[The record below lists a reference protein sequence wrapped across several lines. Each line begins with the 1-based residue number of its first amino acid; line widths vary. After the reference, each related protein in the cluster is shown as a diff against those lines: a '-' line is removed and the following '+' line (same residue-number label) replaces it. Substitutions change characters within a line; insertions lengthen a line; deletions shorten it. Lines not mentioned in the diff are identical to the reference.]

1 MINRGLNK
9 TSQYVFNAKTG
20 MLEKIEEAAST
31 VEALSKNA
39 KNITNLDDINTADNQ
54 NDKQEPINNIVVITS
69 DDNLIHNYFYDLD
82 ISWDASNCL
91 SSAIIK
97 MPKMDTENVNYW
109 ATYQGQLTIYIGH
122 DFVFDYVNSNSYGTE
137 QDAANALT
145 KYWDNSDIL
154 PLFKGE
160 ISRIKERENDIT
172 IYVDSIGR
180 RFQQK
185 IPDEFRQAYIY
196 NQNVRDAFQ
205 AICEFLGVKYI
216 CPPKTVVD
224 NSETQQTADN
234 PQAPSDADDK
244 LQQEQ
249 NMANIVA
256 NKTANESNNSNN
268 SENNNNGDNSDN
280 NGENSNDN
288 GENAEDLT
296 NNQEIEMPQNGYSNI
311 NFDANGAIVYNSK
324 MIETSPDM
332 VQTLLAMEENPLEKY
347 VDDETGIVEDV
358 QALLEGHMFDEL
370 HNNVM
375 NYNSVTIPPKASS
388 TSTTEPVDNSEGTDN
403 EETENEETETPNGAQ
418 GNTGQVTL

>member
-9 TSQYVFNAKTG
+9 TSQYVFNAQTG
-20 MLEKIEEAAST
+20 MLEKIEKAAST

-39 KNITNLDDINTADNQ
+39 KNITKLDDINTANNQ
-54 NDKQEPINNIVVITS
+54 DDKQEPMNNIVVITS
-69 DDNLIHNYFYDLD
+69 DDNLIHNYFYGLD
-82 ISWDASNCL
+82 VSWDASNCL

-97 MPKMDTENVNYW
+97 MPKMDAENVNYW

-137 QDAANALT
+137 QDAANALV

-224 NSETQQTADN
+224 NSETQQAADN
-234 PQAPSDADDK
+234 SQTPSDTDTK

-249 NMANIVA
+249 NIANTVA
-256 NKTANESNNSNN
+256 NKTANEVNNSNN
-268 SENNNNGDNSDN
+268 DENNNNDNT
-280 NGENSNDN
+280 EN
-288 GENAEDLT
+288 LT
-296 NNQEIEMPQNGYSNI
+296 NNQEIDMPQNGYSNI

-347 VDDETGIVEDV
+347 VDDETGIIEDV
-358 QALLEGHMFDEL
+358 QALLKGYMFDEL
-370 HNNVM
+370 HNKVM

-388 TSTTEPVDNSEGTDN
+388 TSTTEPVNSNENNDN
-403 EETENEETETPNGAQ
+403 EETEEPDGGQA
-418 GNTGQVTL
+418 NTQ

>member
-9 TSQYVFNAKTG
+9 TSQYVFNAQTG
-20 MLEKIEEAAST
+20 MLEKIEKAAST

-39 KNITNLDDINTADNQ
+39 KNITKLDDINTANNQ
-54 NDKQEPINNIVVITS
+54 DDKQEPMNNIVVITS
-69 DDNLIHNYFYDLD
+69 DDNLIHNYFYGLD
-82 ISWDASNCL
+82 VSWDASNCL

-97 MPKMDTENVNYW
+97 MPKMDAENVNYW

-137 QDAANALT
+137 QDAANALV

-224 NSETQQTADN
+224 NSETQQAADN
-234 PQAPSDADDK
+234 PQTPSDTDTK

-249 NMANIVA
+249 NIANTVA
-256 NKTANESNNSNN
+256 NKTANEVNNSNN
-268 SENNNNGDNSDN
+268 DENNNNDNT
-280 NGENSNDN
+280 EN
-288 GENAEDLT
+288 LT
-296 NNQEIEMPQNGYSNI
+296 NNQEIDMPQNGYSNI

-347 VDDETGIVEDV
+347 VDDETGIIEDV
-358 QALLEGHMFDEL
+358 QALLKGYMFDEL
-370 HNNVM
+370 HNKVM

-388 TSTTEPVDNSEGTDN
+388 TSTTEPVNSNENNDN
-403 EETENEETETPNGAQ
+403 EETEEPDGGQA
-418 GNTGQVTL
+418 NTQ

>member
-9 TSQYVFNAKTG
+9 TSQYIFNAQTG
-20 MLEKIEEAAST
+20 MLEKIEKTAST

-39 KNITNLDDINTADNQ
+39 KNITKLDDINTAKNQ
-54 NDKQEPINNIVVITS
+54 DDKQEPMNNIVVITS

-97 MPKMDTENVNYW
+97 MPKMDAENVNYW

-122 DFVFDYVNSNSYGTE
+122 DFVFDYVNSNSYSTE

-172 IYVDSIGR
+172 VYVDSIGR

-216 CPPKTVVD
+216 CPPKTVID

-234 PQAPSDADDK
+234 PQTQSDTDTK

-249 NMANIVA
+249 NIANTVA
-256 NKTANESNNSNN
+256 NKTANEINNSNN
-268 SENNNNGDNSDN
+268 DENNNN
-280 NGENSNDN
+280 NDN
-288 GENAEDLT
+288 TENLT
-296 NNQEIEMPQNGYSNI
+296 NNQEIDMPQNGYSNI

-347 VDDETGIVEDV
+347 VDDETGIIEDV
-358 QALLEGHMFDEL
+358 QALLKGYMFDEL
-370 HNNVM
+370 HNKVM
-375 NYNSVTIPPKASS
+375 NYNSITIPPKASS
-388 TSTTEPVDNSEGTDN
+388 TSTTEPVNSNENNDN
-403 EETENEETETPNGAQ
+403 EETEEPDGGQA
-418 GNTGQVTL
+418 NTQ

>member
-9 TSQYVFNAKTG
+9 TSQYVFNAQTG
-20 MLEKIEEAAST
+20 MLEKIEKAAST

-39 KNITNLDDINTADNQ
+39 KNITKLDDINTANNQ
-54 NDKQEPINNIVVITS
+54 DDKQEPMNNIVVITS
-69 DDNLIHNYFYDLD
+69 DDNLIHNYFYGLD
-82 ISWDASNCL
+82 VSWDASNCL

-97 MPKMDTENVNYW
+97 MPKMDAENVNYW

-137 QDAANALT
+137 QDAANALV

-224 NSETQQTADN
+224 NSETQQAADN
-234 PQAPSDADDK
+234 PQTPSDTDTK

-249 NMANIVA
+249 NIANTVA
-256 NKTANESNNSNN
+256 NKTANEVNNSNN
-268 SENNNNGDNSDN
+268 DENNNNDNT
-280 NGENSNDN
+280 EN
-288 GENAEDLT
+288 LT
-296 NNQEIEMPQNGYSNI
+296 NNQEIDMPQNGYSNI

-347 VDDETGIVEDV
+347 VDDETGIIEDV
-358 QALLEGHMFDEL
+358 QALLKGYMFDEL
-370 HNNVM
+370 HNKVM

-388 TSTTEPVDNSEGTDN
+388 TSTTEPVNSNENNDD
-403 EETENEETETPNGAQ
+403 EETEEPDGGQA
-418 GNTGQVTL
+418 NTQ

>member
-9 TSQYVFNAKTG
+9 TSQYVFNAQTG
-20 MLEKIEEAAST
+20 MLEKIEKAAST

-39 KNITNLDDINTADNQ
+39 KNITKLDDINTANNQ
-54 NDKQEPINNIVVITS
+54 DDKQEPMNNIVVITS
-69 DDNLIHNYFYDLD
+69 DDNLIHNYFYGLD
-82 ISWDASNCL
+82 VSWDASNCL

-97 MPKMDTENVNYW
+97 MPKMDAENVNYW

-137 QDAANALT
+137 QDAANALI

-224 NSETQQTADN
+224 NSETQQAADN
-234 PQAPSDADDK
+234 SQTPSDTDTK

-249 NMANIVA
+249 NIANTVA
-256 NKTANESNNSNN
+256 NKTANEVNNSNN
-268 SENNNNGDNSDN
+268 DENNNNN
-280 NGENSNDN
+280 NNNDN
-288 GENAEDLT
+288 TENLT
-296 NNQEIEMPQNGYSNI
+296 NNQEIDMPQNGYSNI

-347 VDDETGIVEDV
+347 VDDETGIIEDV
-358 QALLEGHMFDEL
+358 QALLKGYMFDEL
-370 HNNVM
+370 HNKVM

-388 TSTTEPVDNSEGTDN
+388 TSTTEPVNSNENNDN
-403 EETENEETETPNGAQ
+403 EETEEPDGGQA
-418 GNTGQVTL
+418 NTQ

>member
-9 TSQYVFNAKTG
+9 TSQYVFNAQTG
-20 MLEKIEEAAST
+20 MLEKIEKAAST

-39 KNITNLDDINTADNQ
+39 KNITKLDDINTANNQ
-54 NDKQEPINNIVVITS
+54 DDKQEPMNNIVVITS
-69 DDNLIHNYFYDLD
+69 DDNLIHNYFYGLD

-97 MPKMDTENVNYW
+97 MPKMDAENVNYW

-122 DFVFDYVNSNSYGTE
+122 DFVFDHVNSNSYGTE

-172 IYVDSIGR
+172 VYVDSIGR

-224 NSETQQTADN
+224 NSETQQAADN
-234 PQAPSDADDK
+234 PQTPSDTDAK

-249 NMANIVA
+249 NIANTVA
-256 NKTANESNNSNN
+256 NKTANEVNNSNN
-268 SENNNNGDNSDN
+268 DENNNN
-280 NGENSNDN
+280 NDN
-288 GENAEDLT
+288 TENLT
-296 NNQEIEMPQNGYSNI
+296 NNQEIDMPQNGYSNI

-347 VDDETGIVEDV
+347 VDDETGIIEDV
-358 QALLEGHMFDEL
+358 QALLKGYMFDEL
-370 HNNVM
+370 HNKVM

-388 TSTTEPVDNSEGTDN
+388 TSTTEPVNSNENNDN
-403 EETENEETETPNGAQ
+403 EETEEPDDGQA
-418 GNTGQVTL
+418 NTQ

>member
-9 TSQYVFNAKTG
+9 TSQYVFNAQTG
-20 MLEKIEEAAST
+20 MLEKIEKAAST

-39 KNITNLDDINTADNQ
+39 KNITKLDDINTANNQ
-54 NDKQEPINNIVVITS
+54 DDKQEPMNNIVVITS
-69 DDNLIHNYFYDLD
+69 DDNLIHNYFYGLD
-82 ISWDASNCL
+82 VSWDASNCL

-97 MPKMDTENVNYW
+97 MPKMDAENVNYW

-122 DFVFDYVNSNSYGTE
+122 DFVFDHVNSNSYGTE

-172 IYVDSIGR
+172 VYVDSIGR

-224 NSETQQTADN
+224 NSETQQAADN
-234 PQAPSDADDK
+234 PQTPSDTDTK

-249 NMANIVA
+249 NIANTVA
-256 NKTANESNNSNN
+256 NKTANEVNNSNDD
-268 SENNNNGDNSDN
+268 ENNNN
-280 NGENSNDN
+280 NDN
-288 GENAEDLT
+288 TENLT
-296 NNQEIEMPQNGYSNI
+296 NNQEIDMPQNGYSNI

-347 VDDETGIVEDV
+347 VDDETGIIEDV
-358 QALLEGHMFDEL
+358 QALLKGYMFDEL
-370 HNNVM
+370 HNKVM

-388 TSTTEPVDNSEGTDN
+388 TSTTEPVNSNENNDD
-403 EETENEETETPNGAQ
+403 EETEEPDGGQA
-418 GNTGQVTL
+418 NTQ

>member
-9 TSQYVFNAKTG
+9 TSQYVFNAQTG
-20 MLEKIEEAAST
+20 MLEKIEKAAST

-39 KNITNLDDINTADNQ
+39 KNITKLDDINTANNQ
-54 NDKQEPINNIVVITS
+54 DDKQEPMNNIVVITS
-69 DDNLIHNYFYDLD
+69 DDNLIHNYFYGLD
-82 ISWDASNCL
+82 VSWDASNCL

-97 MPKMDTENVNYW
+97 MPKMDAENVNYW

-122 DFVFDYVNSNSYGTE
+122 DFVFDHVNSNSYGTE

-172 IYVDSIGR
+172 VYVDSIGR

-224 NSETQQTADN
+224 NSETQQAADN
-234 PQAPSDADDK
+234 PQTPSDTDTK

-249 NMANIVA
+249 NIANTVA
-256 NKTANESNNSNN
+256 NKTANEVNNSNN
-268 SENNNNGDNSDN
+268 DENNNNN
-280 NGENSNDN
+280 NNNDN
-288 GENAEDLT
+288 TENLT
-296 NNQEIEMPQNGYSNI
+296 NNQEIDMPQNGYSNI

-347 VDDETGIVEDV
+347 VDDETGIIEDV
-358 QALLEGHMFDEL
+358 QALLKGYMFDEL
-370 HNNVM
+370 HNKVM

-388 TSTTEPVDNSEGTDN
+388 TSTTEPVNSNENNDD
-403 EETENEETETPNGAQ
+403 EETEEPDGGQA
-418 GNTGQVTL
+418 NTQ

>member
-9 TSQYVFNAKTG
+9 TSQYVFNAQTG
-20 MLEKIEEAAST
+20 MLEKIEKAAST

-39 KNITNLDDINTADNQ
+39 KNITKLDDINTANNQ
-54 NDKQEPINNIVVITS
+54 DDKQEPMNNIVVITS
-69 DDNLIHNYFYDLD
+69 DDNLIHNYFYGLD
-82 ISWDASNCL
+82 VSWDASNCL

-97 MPKMDTENVNYW
+97 MPKMDAENVNYW

-122 DFVFDYVNSNSYGTE
+122 DFVFDHVNSNSYGTE

-172 IYVDSIGR
+172 VYVDSIGR

-224 NSETQQTADN
+224 NSETQQAADN
-234 PQAPSDADDK
+234 PQTPSDTDTK

-249 NMANIVA
+249 NIANTVA
-256 NKTANESNNSNN
+256 NKTANEVNNSNN
-268 SENNNNGDNSDN
+268 DENNNNN
-280 NGENSNDN
+280 NSNDN
-288 GENAEDLT
+288 TENLT
-296 NNQEIEMPQNGYSNI
+296 NNQEIDMPQNGYSNI

-347 VDDETGIVEDV
+347 VDDETGIIEDV
-358 QALLEGHMFDEL
+358 QALLKGYMFDEL
-370 HNNVM
+370 HNKVM

-388 TSTTEPVDNSEGTDN
+388 TSTTEPVNSNENNDD
-403 EETENEETETPNGAQ
+403 EETEEPDGGQA
-418 GNTGQVTL
+418 NTQ

>member
-9 TSQYVFNAKTG
+9 TSQYVFNAQTG
-20 MLEKIEEAAST
+20 MLEKIEKAAST

-39 KNITNLDDINTADNQ
+39 KNITKLDDINTANNQ
-54 NDKQEPINNIVVITS
+54 DDKQEPMNNIVVITS
-69 DDNLIHNYFYDLD
+69 DDNLIHNYFYGLD
-82 ISWDASNCL
+82 VSWDASNCL

-97 MPKMDTENVNYW
+97 MPKMDAENVNYW

-137 QDAANALT
+137 QDAANALI

-224 NSETQQTADN
+224 NSETQQAADN
-234 PQAPSDADDK
+234 SQTPSDTDTK

-249 NMANIVA
+249 NIANTVA
-256 NKTANESNNSNN
+256 NKTANEVNNSNN
-268 SENNNNGDNSDN
+268 DENNNNN
-280 NGENSNDN
+280 NNNDN
-288 GENAEDLT
+288 TENLT
-296 NNQEIEMPQNGYSNI
+296 NNQEIDMPQNGYSNI

-347 VDDETGIVEDV
+347 VDDETGIIEDV
-358 QALLEGHMFDEL
+358 QALLKGYMFDEL
-370 HNNVM
+370 HNKVM

-388 TSTTEPVDNSEGTDN
+388 TSTTEPVNSNENNDD
-403 EETENEETETPNGAQ
+403 EETEEPDGGQA
-418 GNTGQVTL
+418 NTQ

>member
-9 TSQYVFNAKTG
+9 TSQYVFNAQTG
-20 MLEKIEEAAST
+20 MLEKIEKAAST

-39 KNITNLDDINTADNQ
+39 KNITKLDDINTAKNQ
-54 NDKQEPINNIVVITS
+54 DDKQEPMNNIVVITS
-69 DDNLIHNYFYDLD
+69 DDNLIHNYFYGLD
-82 ISWDASNCL
+82 VSWDASNCL

-97 MPKMDTENVNYW
+97 MPKMDAENVNYW

-122 DFVFDYVNSNSYGTE
+122 DFVFDHVNSNSYGTE

-172 IYVDSIGR
+172 VYVDSIGR

-224 NSETQQTADN
+224 NSETQQAADN
-234 PQAPSDADDK
+234 PQTPSDTDTK

-249 NMANIVA
+249 NIANTVA
-256 NKTANESNNSNN
+256 NKTANEVNNSNN
-268 SENNNNGDNSDN
+268 DENNNNN
-280 NGENSNDN
+280 NNNDN
-288 GENAEDLT
+288 TENLT
-296 NNQEIEMPQNGYSNI
+296 NNQEIDMPQNGYSNI

-347 VDDETGIVEDV
+347 VDDETGIIEDV
-358 QALLEGHMFDEL
+358 QALLKGYMFDEL
-370 HNNVM
+370 HNKVM

-388 TSTTEPVDNSEGTDN
+388 TSTTEPVNSNENNDD
-403 EETENEETETPNGAQ
+403 EETEEPDGGQA
-418 GNTGQVTL
+418 NTQ